1 MFISQRS
8 LHVPTSPIRKLAPIA
23 NRVQA
28 AGRKI
33 YHLNIGQPDITTP
46 EGFYKGI
53 NSFRPRVLAYGNSQ
67 GYEPLL
73 KAIQKYY
80 KDWNIDF
87 DLDDIYITNGGS
99 EALAF
104 AVETTC
110 DPGDNVLMF
119 EPFYANYKS
128 FTGAYSVEINGV
140 PTSVEDGYHLPDA
153 ATIEKH
159 INSRTRAIILSNP
172 GNPTGVIYT
181 REEMDMLA
189 KLVLKYDL
197 ALISDEAYRE
207 FVYDGEYTSFAML
220 PELNDNVV
228 IIDSV
233 SKRYSACGAR
243 IGCIITRNKALQQ
256 EIYKCCQARLT
267 CPSIEQAGAAGLY
280 TTPHSYWAEVREEY
294 TKRRD
299 TIKEALAQMPGVQSS
314 DPKGAFYVMVK
325 MPVDDMENFA
335 KWLLE
340 DFSIDNETVM
350 ITPGNGF
357 YASDMSRGKDE
368 CRLAYILNC
377 DDLKKAMHILAE
389 GLKQYPGR
397 TDK

>member
-8 LHVPTSPIRKLAPIA
+8 LNIPTSPIRKLAPIA
-23 NRVQA
+23 DRMEA

-33 YHLNIGQPDITTP
+33 YHLNIGQPDISTP
-46 EGFYKGI
+46 EGFYEGVKE
-53 NSFRPRVLAYGNSQ
+53 FHPRVLAYGNSQ
-67 GYEPLL
+67 GYAPLV
-73 KAIQKYY
+73 KAIQGYY
-80 KDWNIDF
+80 KDWGI
-87 DLDDIYITNGGS
+87 DLDLKDIYITNGGS
-99 EALAF
+99 EALSF

-110 DPGDNVLMF
+110 DPGDNILMF

-128 FTGAYSVEINGV
+128 FTGAFNVEINGV
-140 PTSVEDGYHLPDA
+140 PTSVENGYHLPDA
-153 ATIEKH
+153 ATIEKY
-159 INSRTRAIILSNP
+159 INSRTRAIMLSNP

-189 KLVLKYDL
+189 KIVLKYDI
-197 ALISDEAYRE
+197 ALIADEAYRE

-220 PELNDNVV
+220 PELANNLL

-243 IGCIITRNKALQQ
+243 IGCIITRNAELQQ
-256 EIYKCCQARLT
+256 EIYKCCQARL
-267 CPSIEQAGAAGLY
+267 CCSDIDQAGAVGLY
-280 TTPHSYWAEVREEY
+280 STPQSYWAEVREEY
-294 TKRRD
+294 TKRRN

-325 MPVDDMENFA
+325 MPVDDMESFA
-335 KWLLE
+335 KWLLA

-357 YASDMSRGKDE
+357 YASNMERGKDE
-368 CRLAYILNC
+368 ARLAYILNC
-377 DDLKKAMHILAE
+377 DDLKRAMYLLAE

-397 TDK
+397 TK